1 MTELQASL
9 AWYQMGN
16 KRMEYEASNDSRSKE
31 QELKLMEAL
40 RKYFTRDDSAIAQ
53 AKRNDADHCFVS
65 SMLNRVSIPVLVECI
80 KTIRR

>member
-9 AWYQMGN
+9 AWYLMGN

-53 AKRNDADHCFVS
+53 AKRNDALCFVS
-65 SMLNRVSIPVLVECI
+65 FMLNRVRILVLVECI